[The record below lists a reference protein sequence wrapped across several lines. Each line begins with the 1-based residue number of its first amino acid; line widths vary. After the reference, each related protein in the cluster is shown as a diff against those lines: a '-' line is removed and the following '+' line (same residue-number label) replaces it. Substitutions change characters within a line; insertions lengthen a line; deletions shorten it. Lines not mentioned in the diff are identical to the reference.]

1 MTEIVIMNLT
11 DSYGFFRENVGRT
24 LGDLKL
30 EYQTRFPKFTSEMK
44 INKGGVGQF
53 IEKLIGLK
61 NTNAL
66 TDFSDG
72 ELKTNKADTDGAPL
86 ETMFISQI
94 SSNFDQLISDQI
106 SFEDS
111 WIYQKI
117 KNLLY
122 VPICK
127 VDNNPDKWY
136 NRFQNGR
143 RINIPCEFSI
153 MI

>member
-66 TDFSDG
+66 TDFVDG
-72 ELKTNKADTDGAPL
+72 EPKTNKADTDSAPL

-106 SFEDS
+106 SFGDS

-127 VDNNPDKWY
+127 VDKNPDKWY
-136 NRFQNGR
+136 NRFQYVR
-143 RINIPCEFSI
+143 RINITCEFSI
-153 MI
+153 MM

>member
-1 MTEIVIMNLT
+1 
-11 DSYGFFRENVGRT
+11 
-24 LGDLKL
+24 
-30 EYQTRFPKFTSEMK
+30 MK

-72 ELKTNKADTDGAPL
+72 ELKTNKADKDSAPL